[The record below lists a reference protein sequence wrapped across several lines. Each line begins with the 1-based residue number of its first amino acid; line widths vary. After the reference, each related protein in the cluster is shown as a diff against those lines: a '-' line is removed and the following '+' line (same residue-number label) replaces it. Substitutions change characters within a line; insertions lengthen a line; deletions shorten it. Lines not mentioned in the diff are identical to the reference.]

1 MSTDIRTELEE
12 YETLIAKIQIYEN
25 EMQRNL
31 EEFVNTLQE
40 ARRNDLEGGE
50 MAAKLDIF
58 LLHIE
63 MCSLKPSIHAET
75 LRSNIKSYMWLMDSA
90 NNSVY

>member
-58 LLHIE
+58 LLHVE
-63 MCSLKPSIHAET
+63 MSSLKPSIYAET
-75 LRSNIKSYMWLMDSA
+75 LRSNIRNYVWLMDSA